1 MNKTFLIL
9 SVLAVG
15 IAAVHGAQVLTVKSY
30 KSSCDCTG
38 ETDSVAV
45 YDGKT
50 CNKIAGGM
58 SGKSLIAKGPAKCE
72 GGTEVTGQWYSDEN
86 CKTKKGI
93 EVKMPIAKGQV
104 FNKCVADQGCGT
116 YANSSSIY
124 TCGAASPAPKTA
136 VFMPLM
142 TFFIVI
148 VSYFSQ

>member
-30 KSSCDCTG
+30 KNSCDCTG
-38 ETDSVAV
+38 ETDSVVV

-50 CNKIAGGM
+50 CNKVAGGNT
-58 SGKSLIAKGPAKCE
+58 GKSLIATGPAKCE
-72 GGTEVTGQWYSDEN
+72 GGTELIGQWYSDEN
-86 CKTKKGI
+86 CKTKKKEG
-93 EVKMPIAKGQV
+93 EVKTPIAKGQV
-104 FNKCVADQGCGT
+104 FNKCVSTCSNYLNA
-116 YANSSSIY
+116 SSIY